1 MQACARVLVREYVCV
16 KDEKRGV
23 GCYLSCQILKG

>member
-1 MQACARVLVREYVCV
+1 MQACVGVLVCEYVCV